1 MAIITI
7 TRAQYSGGETLAE
20 NIAKALGARCESD
33 EVLRE
38 AAKTF
43 NVPEADMS
51 LFFEKSPSLWER
63 MTKSRH
69 VHAAYIRA
77 TLAGWCKDNNLVYH
91 GNAGQELLREVP
103 HALKTRLIFSQE
115 HRVERV
121 MELFGYTHDQAEK
134 YVAVIDDDR
143 TKRTRYYYDADW
155 RDASRYDLVIQVD
168 KVSADYTEQLI
179 LDMVKQPAFQLTKK
193 KERAIRDFHL
203 KSVLQAL
210 AATYL
215 DGKAK
220 LLAIS
225 VNDGNVLLEGD
236 LPATQAME
244 VDELVDKIRA
254 LDGVKEVVNDI
265 HAGLVVLK
273 R

>member
-1 MAIITI
+1 MSIITI
-7 TRAQYSGGETLAE
+7 TRGQYSGGEKFAE

-38 AAKTF
+38 AARNF
-43 NVPEADMS
+43 NVLEKDMS

-69 VHAAYIRA
+69 VHAAFIRA

-115 HRVERV
+115 HRVKQV
-121 MELFGYTHDQAEK
+121 MTRFDYSSEQAER

-143 TKRTRYYYDADW
+143 TKHTRYYYDADW

-168 KVSADYTEQLI
+168 KVSSDYAERVI
-179 LDMVKQPAFQLTKK
+179 LDMVKQPAFKLTKEK
-193 KERAIRDFHL
+193 ARATRDFHL
-203 KSVLQAL
+203 KAVLQAL

-215 DGKAK
+215 EGKVNM
-220 LLAIS
+220 LTIS
-225 VNDGNVLLEGD
+225 VTNGKVLLEGD
-236 LPATQAME
+236 LPATQALE
-244 VDELVDKIRA
+244 VDKLVEKIRA
-254 LDGVKEVVNDI
+254 FKGVKELKNEI
-265 HAGLVVLK
+265 HAGLVMMN